1 MQSCSVV
8 RRSGGCRQWWRSCRG
23 ESWLLAPH
31 AVPFVL
37 WRSLLSMTSEHYPIC
52 ISLVH
57 ILKTTQ
63 SWTLQ
68 FRNKVWQSLFCK
80 QVNFIMLKK
89 KFTLTLTCY
98 LHFHS
103 LYLIHS
109 HFIYSRILQTF
120 RCLAKWMLLIIC
132 KILWLNIYYLNYF
145 TFVSLHYRVCFNQVR
160 KVIFFKLNALKYH
173 GINLVLTCNWLA
185 PNIFYTS
192 PLSEH
197 FIPQT

>member
-1 MQSCSVV
+1 MGSSSLHLVQHPSFLC
-8 RRSGGCRQWWRSCRG
+8 CY
-23 ESWLLAPH
+23 
-31 AVPFVL
+31 
-37 WRSLLSMTSEHYPIC
+37 LLSMKNDHYSIC

-63 SWTLQ
+63 SLTLQ

-89 KFTLTLTCY
+89 NTLTLTCY

-109 HFIYSRILQTF
+109 HFIYSRILQTC

-132 KILWLNIYYLNYF
+132 KILWLNIYYLNHF
-145 TFVSLHYRVCFNQVR
+145 TFVSLHYRLCFNQVR
-160 KVIFFKLNALKYH
+160 KLIFFKLNSL
-173 GINLVLTCNWLA
+173 
-185 PNIFYTS
+185 
-192 PLSEH
+192 
-197 FIPQT
+197 Q